1 MPARIALA
9 AAFAWAAFASP
20 LVAAPPPAPAAG
32 CRIDLD
38 TFTVD
43 GVGLLSSAAE
53 VRAALGAP
61 EEEQRISGVTTEEE
75 RERQRAAAGDEEG
88 EDPDVRLPLK
98 RQARIVHAYFAKG
111 IRVVFLAET
120 MRIESIDLYIRAL
133 PPYARFTGSFVQ
145 PFPVDVREA
154 DLLRPLARQI
164 YKDTPV
170 SLSLKKDDATPKRET
185 ALLSFGVE
193 GWLTRVTFSWE
204 ENLEIDFDR
213 LSVAGISP
221 GDPVSLVLERL
232 GPPDRHAVRAKQM
245 IGRWE
250 REGLRIHA
258 GQDDGR
264 VCRIVVALARFDG
277 GSAQG
282 FPLAQRKDAYR
293 AHLKDRIYQESSARI
308 CAYRAGEPLS
318 PQKLILNFDE
328 SDRLKSAVLDVAPNI
343 AVDLASFA
351 IGGIRVGDPARKV
364 RKTLGSPKKWRRAG
378 RQLILGYPVEGIRVH
393 LEDRAEG
400 EPGRKAPGFSWGT
413 LGEVKRVEAVL
424 ETSPRLYGTP
434 FSFGSPAAAWE
445 KEASAKCFSRKG
457 DTLYLSPDGKPPARG
472 VAALIAFEKVGWP
485 HAAMLREFSD
495 VAIDMKRFSVH
506 GVTLGT
512 HADEVLRLLGRPE
525 RARVLEK
532 QHLEVLRY
540 IAKGLVVVID
550 RMNRGVC
557 KITVRMDRFEGSFV
571 QDLAPDS
578 NADEF
583 EKAVYAQIYTQD
595 EKRLCLS
602 RDGKPPVW
610 EEGIVNFGLS
620 GEVDTIVFQTLG
632 IKKEGILL
640 DITRELE

>member
-1 MPARIALA
+1 VPARIALIL
-9 AAFAWAAFASP
+9 AFAWAASVPP
-20 LVAAPPPAPAAG
+20 LAAAPPPAPAAG

-38 TFTVD
+38 AFTVD
-43 GVGLLSSAAE
+43 GVGLRSSAAE

-61 EEEQRISGVTTEEE
+61 EEEQRISGVVTDAE
-75 RERQRAAAGDEEG
+75 RERERASTDAEEG
-88 EDPDVRLPLK
+88 EEPDVRDPQT
-98 RQARIVHAYFAKG
+98 RQARVVYAYFAKG

-120 MRIESIDLYIRAL
+120 MRVESIDLYIKAL

-145 PFPVDVREA
+145 PFSVEVREA
-154 DLLRPLARQI
+154 DLLRPLAGRI
-164 YKDTPV
+164 YKDSPV
-170 SLSLKKDDATPKRET
+170 SLSLKKDDAAPKRET

-213 LSVAGISP
+213 LSVAGIGP
-221 GDPVSLVLERL
+221 GDPVSRVLERL
-232 GPPDRHAVRAKQM
+232 GPPDRHAVRAKQT

-258 GQDDGR
+258 GQHDGR

-277 GSAQG
+277 GAAQG

-328 SDRLKSAVLDVAPNI
+328 SDRLKSVVIDVAPNV

-351 IGGIRVGDPARKV
+351 IGGIRVGDPAKKV
-364 RKTLGSPKKWRRAG
+364 RKALGSPKKWRRAG
-378 RQLILGYPVEGIRVH
+378 RQVILGYPVEGIRVH
-393 LEDRAEG
+393 LEDAAER
-400 EPGRKAPGFSWGT
+400 EDDRKAPEFSWKT
-413 LGEVKRVEAVL
+413 LGEVKRVEALL

-434 FSFGSPAAAWE
+434 FSFGSPAAEWE
-445 KEASAKCFSRKG
+445 KEASAMRFSKKG
-457 DTLYLSPDGKPPARG
+457 ETLYLSPDGKPPARG
-472 VAALIAFEKVGWP
+472 VAALVAFEKIGWP
-485 HAAMLREFSD
+485 RAAMIREFSD
-495 VAIDMKRFSVH
+495 VLIDMKNFSVH

-512 HADEVLRLLGRPE
+512 HADEVRRLLGKPE

-540 IAKGLVVVID
+540 LGKGLVVVID

-557 KITVRMDRFEGSFV
+557 KITVHMDRFEGSFA
-571 QDLAPDS
+571 QDLSPDS

-602 RDGKPPVW
+602 RDGNPPVW